1 MIFWIVMGIGVVLS
15 VLTSGKIY
23 VETSRLDSYMTKGEI
38 SQTSKETQRLLHF
51 LVCLCIILLG
61 GNAVALFGSMFHDQ
75 PFWMQTLAMLVPAIL
90 TYFVGYNVLE
100 LSRFDSKKS
109 QVLFLVIFILS
120 IYGWLIPIQAY
131 NKNIEKIEYVKTIEW
146 AEQRELLYF
155 CNIPVQNVSG
165 KIDGSTGIL
174 GGGISGEISTTDE
187 LTYWYAGADGR
198 GMFDKAQAIYSSIEF
213 IENEE
218 KPYVEITGCHKCDKH
233 IDHNF
238 GLEIEMEKNS
248 YDWIEWVFYL
258 PKSLMNSSLN

>member
-1 MIFWIVMGIGVVLS
+1 MIFWIVMAIGVIIT
-15 VLTSGKIY
+15 VLTKNKI
-23 VETSRLDSYMTKGEI
+23 DGELKPSMWFDEWRKI

-51 LVCLCIILLG
+51 LVCICIILLG
-61 GNAVALFGSMFHDQ
+61 SNAVALFGSMFYECT
-75 PFWMQTLAMLVPAIL
+75 FWKQTLAMLVPAAL
-90 TYFVGYNVLE
+90 TYCVGYAVLG
-100 LSRFDSKKS
+100 LYRFDSKKS
-109 QVLFLVIFILS
+109 QALFLTIFILS

-187 LTYWYAGADGR
+187 LTYWYVGADGR
-198 GMFDKAQAIYSSIEF
+198 GMFDKAQAIYASIEF
-213 IENEE
+213 IEDGE
-218 KPYVEITGCHKCDKH
+218 KPYVQITGCHKCDKH

-238 GLEIEMEKNS
+238 GLEIEMEKNQ